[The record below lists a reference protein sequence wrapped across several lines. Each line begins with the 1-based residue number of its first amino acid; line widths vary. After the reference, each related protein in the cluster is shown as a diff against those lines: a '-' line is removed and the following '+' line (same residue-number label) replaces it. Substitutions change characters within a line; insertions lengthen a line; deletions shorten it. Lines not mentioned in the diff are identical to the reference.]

1 MRGAIY
7 EALLLSWLDM
17 EYERSNT
24 DCIKLNDIRRIGPNA
39 LRKGELLNIVVNNLE
54 SVNAIEIDYT
64 RGGAKLVCEGKF
76 FCNNK
81 FTKNSVISHY

>member
-1 MRGAIY
+1 MEQAINLFSHEGDYY
-7 EALLLSWLDM
+7 EALLLSWLNM

-39 LRKGELLNIVVNNLE
+39 LRKGKLLNIVVNNLE

-64 RGGAKLVCEGKF
+64 RGGAK
-76 FCNNK
+76 
-81 FTKNSVISHY
+81 